1 MIIENRTVVT
11 VNYRL
16 TVRENEREVEVE
28 KTDPAQPFVFLFGV
42 SKLLPDFEK
51 NLAGKSPG
59 DTFDFVISA
68 ENGYG
73 KRDDKNVIHIPIETF
88 ADESGDTDPEM
99 LEIGKV
105 LPMMDNAGN
114 KYHGKIMEVNDE
126 DVLMDFNHPLA
137 DRELHFSGEVADVRL
152 ATLEE
157 LQHGHVHGPGG
168 HHH

>member
-1 MIIENRTVVT
+1 
-11 VNYRL
+11 
-16 TVRENEREVEVE
+16 
-28 KTDPAQPFVFLFGV
+28 V

-59 DTFDFVISA
+59 DAFDFVISA

-137 DRELHFSGEVADVRL
+137 DRELHFSGEVADFGLLHWKSSSTVMFMGPVVIITDLPLL
-152 ATLEE
+152 ALRSIFIIERS
-157 LQHGHVHGPGG
+157 GFIRSGY
-168 HHH
+168 